1 MFRAPGKHDEIRNI
15 GASKYVKWRKSSPKI
30 PRCLVFIALRFP
42 GVWANPC
49 KIPLCPPPP
58 KKSDRINV
66 TPFIAILFQNLL
78 NVTVN
83 LPCRDR
89 FHLQTNDLSVDRLTE
104 RLSTDVSDVVSKL
117 FPRCLSSIEP
127 KKSAKCKS
135 YTMQFGSPAAAHPN

>member
-1 MFRAPGKHDEIRNI
+1 MPKIPRCLSFT
-15 GASKYVKWRKSSPKI
+15 ASKI

-42 GVWANPC
+42 GVSSPVVWANPC
-49 KIPLCPPPP
+49 KIPLCSPPP

-66 TPFIAILFQNLL
+66 TPFIAILFQNIL

-117 FPRCLSSIEP
+117 FPRCLSSMEP
-127 KKSAKCKS
+127 KKTCHMRGVFDSK
-135 YTMQFGSPAAAHPN
+135 

>member
-1 MFRAPGKHDEIRNI
+1 MFGPTLV
-15 GASKYVKWRKSSPKI
+15 KYHCVS
-30 PRCLVFIALRFP
+30 
-42 GVWANPC
+42 
-49 KIPLCPPPP
+49 PPP

-66 TPFIAILFQNLL
+66 TPFIAILFQNIL

-117 FPRCLSSIEP
+117 FPRCLSSMGL
-127 KKSAKCKS
+127 KKK
-135 YTMQFGSPAAAHPN
+135 PAICLLFSVICVSHLYF